1 LAFSTA
7 YSISKSNEAIN
18 ETDFETGK
26 VKEIYTNYHDDPYSF
41 SIEYPLEK
49 KLSKEVKRLSKVPIR
64 NVQDVYNTLTEE
76 KL

>member
-1 LAFSTA
+1 MAFSTA
-7 YSISKSNEAIN
+7 HSISKSNENIY

-41 SIEYPLEK
+41 SIGYPLEK